1 MKTDTTEIQDGETR
15 FNHIGKG
22 ANTAFH
28 IIFILLSILCLAPL
42 VFVIIISFSSEHSVM
57 VNGYSFRPD
66 EWSTGAYEFVF
77 QSGGQVMHSLGM
89 SALVTVTGVAIG
101 MALTSTYAYVLSRKT
116 FRYRK
121 LFTGILVAT
130 MFFNGGL
137 IPTFLVMKN
146 LGLYNTRAIIILMGC
161 VSVWNLMVARTYIQ
175 TNIPGELYEAAMLD
189 GATHFQY
196 FSKVVLPLSKTIIAV
211 LAVYYG
217 VAKWNDY
224 FNGLVYLRDR
234 SLLPLQ
240 TVLREILA
248 TLQVDKSG
256 DYMMSMADSAASM
269 SEAMRIANVSK
280 YCIIVVA
287 TGPVVILYAVMQKYF
302 EKGVM
307 IGSLKG

>member
-1 MKTDTTEIQDGETR
+1 MKTDTTEIQDGETK

-28 IIFILLSILCLAPL
+28 LVFILLSILCLAPL

-121 LFTGILVAT
+121 LFTGILVVT

-137 IPTFLVMKN
+137 VSTYLVVDNFLHLKNNFLALVLPVAVTPFNIIVLRTFFA
-146 LGLYNTRAIIILMGC
+146 T
-161 VSVWNLMVARTYIQ
+161 SVPDALIESAKI
-175 TNIPGELYEAAMLD
+175 D
-189 GATHFQY
+189 GASQFKIFTDI
-196 FSKVVLPLSKTIIAV
+196 VLPISLPG
-211 LAVYYG
+211 LAT
-217 VAKWNDY
+217 VALFLTLTYWNDWKNALLY
-224 FNGLVYLRDR
+224 IDSK
-234 SLLPLQ
+234 SLYPLQ
-240 TVLREILA
+240 YLLMKIERNIEFIAQNAGRGSMGLDSALSRLPSETAKMAIVVIA
-248 TLQVDKSG
+248 TLPIACAYPFFQRYFVSG
-256 DYMMSMADSAASM
+256 LT
-269 SEAMRIANVSK
+269 V
-280 YCIIVVA
+280 
-287 TGPVVILYAVMQKYF
+287 
-302 EKGVM
+302 
-307 IGSLKG
+307 GSVKE

>member
-137 IPTFLVMKN
+137 VSTYMVVANFLHLKNNFLALVLPVAVTPFNIIVLRTFFA
-146 LGLYNTRAIIILMGC
+146 T
-161 VSVWNLMVARTYIQ
+161 SVPDALIESAKI
-175 TNIPGELYEAAMLD
+175 D
-189 GATHFQY
+189 GASQFKIFTDI
-196 FSKVVLPLSKTIIAV
+196 VLPISLPG
-211 LAVYYG
+211 LAT
-217 VAKWNDY
+217 VALFLTLTYWNDWKNALLY
-224 FNGLVYLRDR
+224 IDSK
-234 SLLPLQ
+234 SLCPLQ
-240 TVLREILA
+240 YLLMKIERNIEFIAQNAGRGSMGLDSALSRLPSETAKMAIVVIA
-248 TLQVDKSG
+248 TLPIACAYPFFQRYFVSG
-256 DYMMSMADSAASM
+256 LT
-269 SEAMRIANVSK
+269 V
-280 YCIIVVA
+280 
-287 TGPVVILYAVMQKYF
+287 
-302 EKGVM
+302 
-307 IGSLKG
+307 GSVKE

>member
-1 MKTDTTEIQDGETR
+1 MKTDTTEIQDGETK

-28 IIFILLSILCLAPL
+28 LVFILLSILCLAPL

-77 QSGGQVMHSLGM
+77 QSGGQGMHSLGM

-137 IPTFLVMKN
+137 VSTYLVVANFLHLKNNFLALVLPVAVTPFNIIVLRTFFA
-146 LGLYNTRAIIILMGC
+146 T
-161 VSVWNLMVARTYIQ
+161 SVPDALIESAKI
-175 TNIPGELYEAAMLD
+175 D
-189 GATHFQY
+189 GASQFKIFTDI
-196 FSKVVLPLSKTIIAV
+196 VLPISLPG
-211 LAVYYG
+211 LAT
-217 VAKWNDY
+217 VALFLTLTYWNDWKNALLY
-224 FNGLVYLRDR
+224 IDSK
-234 SLLPLQ
+234 SLYPLQ
-240 TVLREILA
+240 YLLMKIERNIEFIAQNAGRGSMGLDSALSRLPSETAKMAIVVIA
-248 TLQVDKSG
+248 TLPIACAYPFFQRYFVSG
-256 DYMMSMADSAASM
+256 LT
-269 SEAMRIANVSK
+269 V
-280 YCIIVVA
+280 
-287 TGPVVILYAVMQKYF
+287 
-302 EKGVM
+302 
-307 IGSLKG
+307 GSVKE

>member
-137 IPTFLVMKN
+137 VSTYMVVANFLHLKNNFLALVLPVAVTPFNIIVLRTFFA
-146 LGLYNTRAIIILMGC
+146 T
-161 VSVWNLMVARTYIQ
+161 SVPDALIESAKI
-175 TNIPGELYEAAMLD
+175 D
-189 GATHFQY
+189 GASQFKIFTDI
-196 FSKVVLPLSKTIIAV
+196 VLPISLPG
-211 LAVYYG
+211 LAT
-217 VAKWNDY
+217 VALFLTLTYWNDWKSALLY
-224 FNGLVYLRDR
+224 IDSK
-234 SLLPLQ
+234 SLYPLQ
-240 TVLREILA
+240 YLLMKIERNIEFIAQNAGRGSMGLDSALSRLPSETAKMAIVVIA
-248 TLQVDKSG
+248 TLPIACAYPFFQRYFVSG
-256 DYMMSMADSAASM
+256 LT
-269 SEAMRIANVSK
+269 V
-280 YCIIVVA
+280 
-287 TGPVVILYAVMQKYF
+287 
-302 EKGVM
+302 
-307 IGSLKG
+307 GSVKE

>member
-1 MKTDTTEIQDGETR
+1 MKTDTTEIQDGETK

-28 IIFILLSILCLAPL
+28 LVFILLSILCLAPL

-137 IPTFLVMKN
+137 VSTYLVVANFLHLKNNFLALVLPVAVTPFNIIVLRTFFA
-146 LGLYNTRAIIILMGC
+146 T
-161 VSVWNLMVARTYIQ
+161 SVPDALIESAKI
-175 TNIPGELYEAAMLD
+175 D
-189 GATHFQY
+189 GASQVKIFTDI
-196 FSKVVLPLSKTIIAV
+196 VLPISLPG
-211 LAVYYG
+211 LAT
-217 VAKWNDY
+217 VALFLTLTYWNDWKNALLY
-224 FNGLVYLRDR
+224 IDSK
-234 SLLPLQ
+234 SLYPLQ
-240 TVLREILA
+240 YLLMKIERNIEFIAQNTGRGSMGLDSALARLPSETAKMAIVVIA
-248 TLQVDKSG
+248 TLPIACAYPFFQRYFVSG
-256 DYMMSMADSAASM
+256 LT
-269 SEAMRIANVSK
+269 V
-280 YCIIVVA
+280 
-287 TGPVVILYAVMQKYF
+287 
-302 EKGVM
+302 
-307 IGSLKG
+307 GSVKE

>member
-66 EWSTGAYEFVF
+66 EGSTGAYEFVF

-137 IPTFLVMKN
+137 VSTYMVVANFLHLKNNFLALVLPVAVTPFNIIVLRTFFA
-146 LGLYNTRAIIILMGC
+146 T
-161 VSVWNLMVARTYIQ
+161 SVPDALIESAKI
-175 TNIPGELYEAAMLD
+175 D
-189 GATHFQY
+189 GASQFKIFTDI
-196 FSKVVLPLSKTIIAV
+196 VLPISLPG
-211 LAVYYG
+211 LAT
-217 VAKWNDY
+217 VALFLTLTYWNDWKNALLY
-224 FNGLVYLRDR
+224 IDSK
-234 SLLPLQ
+234 SLYPLQ
-240 TVLREILA
+240 YLLMKIERNIEFIAQNAGRGSMGLDSALSRLPSETAKMAIVVIA
-248 TLQVDKSG
+248 TLPIACAYPFFQRYFVSG
-256 DYMMSMADSAASM
+256 LT
-269 SEAMRIANVSK
+269 V
-280 YCIIVVA
+280 
-287 TGPVVILYAVMQKYF
+287 
-302 EKGVM
+302 
-307 IGSLKG
+307 GSVKE

>member
-101 MALTSTYAYVLSRKT
+101 MALTSTFAYVLSRKT

-137 IPTFLVMKN
+137 VSTYMVVANFLHLKNNFLALVLPVAVTPFNIIVLRTFFA
-146 LGLYNTRAIIILMGC
+146 T
-161 VSVWNLMVARTYIQ
+161 SVPDALIESAKI
-175 TNIPGELYEAAMLD
+175 D
-189 GATHFQY
+189 GASQFKIFTDI
-196 FSKVVLPLSKTIIAV
+196 VLPISLPG
-211 LAVYYG
+211 LAT
-217 VAKWNDY
+217 VALFLTLTYWNDWKNALLY
-224 FNGLVYLRDR
+224 IDSK
-234 SLLPLQ
+234 SLYPLQ
-240 TVLREILA
+240 YLLMKIERNIEFIAQNAGRGSMGLDSALSRLPSETAKMAIVVIA
-248 TLQVDKSG
+248 TLPIACAYPFFQRYFVSG
-256 DYMMSMADSAASM
+256 LT
-269 SEAMRIANVSK
+269 V
-280 YCIIVVA
+280 
-287 TGPVVILYAVMQKYF
+287 
-302 EKGVM
+302 
-307 IGSLKG
+307 GSVKE

>member
-1 MKTDTTEIQDGETR
+1 MKTDTTEIQDGETK

-28 IIFILLSILCLAPL
+28 LVFILLSILCLAPL

-137 IPTFLVMKN
+137 VSTYMVVANFLHLKNNFLALVLPVAVTPFNIIVLRTFFA
-146 LGLYNTRAIIILMGC
+146 T
-161 VSVWNLMVARTYIQ
+161 SVPDALIESAKI
-175 TNIPGELYEAAMLD
+175 D
-189 GATHFQY
+189 GASQFKIFTDI
-196 FSKVVLPLSKTIIAV
+196 VLPISLPG
-211 LAVYYG
+211 LAT
-217 VAKWNDY
+217 VALFLTLTYWNDWKNALLY
-224 FNGLVYLRDR
+224 IDSK
-234 SLLPLQ
+234 SLYPLQ
-240 TVLREILA
+240 YLLMKIERNIEFIAQNAGRGSMGLDSALSRLPSETANMAIVVSA
-248 TLQVDKSG
+248 TLPIACAYPFFQRYFVSG
-256 DYMMSMADSAASM
+256 LT
-269 SEAMRIANVSK
+269 V
-280 YCIIVVA
+280 
-287 TGPVVILYAVMQKYF
+287 
-302 EKGVM
+302 
-307 IGSLKG
+307 GSVKE

>member
-1 MKTDTTEIQDGETR
+1 MKTDTTEIQDGETK

-28 IIFILLSILCLAPL
+28 LVFILLSILCLAPL

-116 FRYRK
+116 FRCRK

-137 IPTFLVMKN
+137 VSTYLVVANFLHLKN
-146 LGLYNTRAIIILMGC
+146 NFLALVLPVAVTPFNIIVLDALIE
-161 VSVWNLMVARTYIQ
+161 SAKI
-175 TNIPGELYEAAMLD
+175 D
-189 GATHFQY
+189 GASQFKIFTDI
-196 FSKVVLPLSKTIIAV
+196 VLPISLPG
-211 LAVYYG
+211 LAT
-217 VAKWNDY
+217 VALFLTLTYWNDWKNALLY
-224 FNGLVYLRDR
+224 IDSK
-234 SLLPLQ
+234 SLYPLQ
-240 TVLREILA
+240 YLLMKIERNIEFIAQNAGRGSMGLDSALSRLPSETAKMAIVVIA
-248 TLQVDKSG
+248 TLPIACAYPFFQRYFVSG
-256 DYMMSMADSAASM
+256 LT
-269 SEAMRIANVSK
+269 V
-280 YCIIVVA
+280 
-287 TGPVVILYAVMQKYF
+287 
-302 EKGVM
+302 
-307 IGSLKG
+307 GSVKE

>member
-1 MKTDTTEIQDGETR
+1 MKTDTTEIQDGETK

-28 IIFILLSILCLAPL
+28 LVFILLSILCLAPL

-137 IPTFLVMKN
+137 VSTYLVVANFLHLKNNFLALVLPVAVTPFNIIVLRTFFA
-146 LGLYNTRAIIILMGC
+146 T
-161 VSVWNLMVARTYIQ
+161 SVPDALIESAKI
-175 TNIPGELYEAAMLD
+175 D
-189 GATHFQY
+189 GASQFKIFTDI
-196 FSKVVLPLSKTIIAV
+196 VLPISLPG
-211 LAVYYG
+211 LAT
-217 VAKWNDY
+217 VALFLTHTYWNDWKNALLY
-224 FNGLVYLRDR
+224 IDSK
-234 SLLPLQ
+234 SLYPLQ
-240 TVLREILA
+240 YLLMKIERNIEFIAQNAGRGSMGLDSALSRLPSETAKMAIVVIA
-248 TLQVDKSG
+248 TLPIACAYPFFQRYFVSG
-256 DYMMSMADSAASM
+256 LT
-269 SEAMRIANVSK
+269 V
-280 YCIIVVA
+280 
-287 TGPVVILYAVMQKYF
+287 
-302 EKGVM
+302 
-307 IGSLKG
+307 GSVKE

>member
-1 MKTDTTEIQDGETR
+1 MKTDTTEIQDGETK

-28 IIFILLSILCLAPL
+28 LVFILLSILCLAPL

-137 IPTFLVMKN
+137 VSTYLVVANFLHLKNNFLALVLPVAVTPFNIIVLRTFFA
-146 LGLYNTRAIIILMGC
+146 T
-161 VSVWNLMVARTYIQ
+161 SVPDALIESAKI
-175 TNIPGELYEAAMLD
+175 D
-189 GATHFQY
+189 GASQFKIFTDI
-196 FSKVVLPLSKTIIAV
+196 VLPISLPG
-211 LAVYYG
+211 LAT
-217 VAKWNDY
+217 VALFLTLTYWNDWKNALLY
-224 FNGLVYLRDR
+224 IDSK
-234 SLLPLQ
+234 SLYPLQ
-240 TVLREILA
+240 YLLMKIERNIEFIAQNAGRGSMGLDSALSRLPSETAKMAIGVIA
-248 TLQVDKSG
+248 TLPIACAYPFFQRYFVSG
-256 DYMMSMADSAASM
+256 LT
-269 SEAMRIANVSK
+269 V
-280 YCIIVVA
+280 
-287 TGPVVILYAVMQKYF
+287 
-302 EKGVM
+302 
-307 IGSLKG
+307 GSVKE

>member
-1 MKTDTTEIQDGETR
+1 MKTDTTEIQDGETK

-28 IIFILLSILCLAPL
+28 LVFILHSILCLAPL

-137 IPTFLVMKN
+137 VSTYLVVANFLHLKNNFLALVLPVAVTPFNIIVLRTFFA
-146 LGLYNTRAIIILMGC
+146 T
-161 VSVWNLMVARTYIQ
+161 SVPDALIESAKI
-175 TNIPGELYEAAMLD
+175 D
-189 GATHFQY
+189 GASQFKIFTDI
-196 FSKVVLPLSKTIIAV
+196 VLPISLPG
-211 LAVYYG
+211 LAT
-217 VAKWNDY
+217 VALFLTLTYWNDWKNALLY
-224 FNGLVYLRDR
+224 IDSK
-234 SLLPLQ
+234 SLYPLQ
-240 TVLREILA
+240 YLLMKIERNIEFIAQNAGRGSMGLDSALSRLPSETAKMAIVVIA
-248 TLQVDKSG
+248 TLPIACAYPFFQRYFVSG
-256 DYMMSMADSAASM
+256 LT
-269 SEAMRIANVSK
+269 V
-280 YCIIVVA
+280 
-287 TGPVVILYAVMQKYF
+287 
-302 EKGVM
+302 
-307 IGSLKG
+307 GSVKE

>member
-1 MKTDTTEIQDGETR
+1 MKTDTTEIQDGETK

-28 IIFILLSILCLAPL
+28 LVFILLSILCLAPL

-137 IPTFLVMKN
+137 VSTYLVVANFLHLKNNFLALVLPVAVTPFNIIVLRTFFA
-146 LGLYNTRAIIILMGC
+146 T
-161 VSVWNLMVARTYIQ
+161 SVPDALIESAKI
-175 TNIPGELYEAAMLD
+175 D
-189 GATHFQY
+189 GASQFKIFTDI
-196 FSKVVLPLSKTIIAV
+196 VLPISLPG
-211 LAVYYG
+211 LAT
-217 VAKWNDY
+217 VALFLTLTYWNDWKNALLY
-224 FNGLVYLRDR
+224 IDSK
-234 SLLPLQ
+234 SLYPLQ
-240 TVLREILA
+240 YLLMKIERNIEFIAQNAGRGSMGLDSALSRLPSETAKMAIVVIA
-248 TLQVDKSG
+248 TLPIACAYPFFQRYFVSG
-256 DYMMSMADSAASM
+256 LTVGS
-269 SEAMRIANVSK
+269 
-280 YCIIVVA
+280 
-287 TGPVVILYAVMQKYF
+287 VI
-302 EKGVM
+302 E
-307 IGSLKG
+307 

>member
-57 VNGYSFRPD
+57 VNGYRFRPD

-137 IPTFLVMKN
+137 VSTYMVVANFLHLKNNFLALVLPVAVTPFNIIVLRTFFA
-146 LGLYNTRAIIILMGC
+146 T
-161 VSVWNLMVARTYIQ
+161 SVPDALIESAKI
-175 TNIPGELYEAAMLD
+175 D
-189 GATHFQY
+189 GASQFKIFTDI
-196 FSKVVLPLSKTIIAV
+196 VLPISLPG
-211 LAVYYG
+211 LAT
-217 VAKWNDY
+217 VALFLTLTYWNDWKNALLY
-224 FNGLVYLRDR
+224 IDSK
-234 SLLPLQ
+234 SLYPLQ
-240 TVLREILA
+240 YLLMKIERNIEFIAQNAGRGSMGLDSALSRLPSETAKMAIVVIA
-248 TLQVDKSG
+248 TLPIACAYPFFQRYFVSG
-256 DYMMSMADSAASM
+256 LT
-269 SEAMRIANVSK
+269 V
-280 YCIIVVA
+280 
-287 TGPVVILYAVMQKYF
+287 
-302 EKGVM
+302 
-307 IGSLKG
+307 GSVKE

>member
-137 IPTFLVMKN
+137 VSTYLVVANFLHLKNNFLALVLPVAVTPFNIIVLRTFFA
-146 LGLYNTRAIIILMGC
+146 T
-161 VSVWNLMVARTYIQ
+161 SVPDALIESAKI
-175 TNIPGELYEAAMLD
+175 D
-189 GATHFQY
+189 GASQFKIFTDI
-196 FSKVVLPLSKTIIAV
+196 VLPISLPG
-211 LAVYYG
+211 LAT
-217 VAKWNDY
+217 VALFLTLTYWNDWKNALLY
-224 FNGLVYLRDR
+224 IDSK
-234 SLLPLQ
+234 SLYPLQ
-240 TVLREILA
+240 YLLMKIERNIEFIAQNAGRGSMGLDSALSRLPSETAKMAIVVIA
-248 TLQVDKSG
+248 TLPIACAYPFFQRYFVSG
-256 DYMMSMADSAASM
+256 LT
-269 SEAMRIANVSK
+269 V
-280 YCIIVVA
+280 
-287 TGPVVILYAVMQKYF
+287 
-302 EKGVM
+302 
-307 IGSLKG
+307 GSVKE

>member
-1 MKTDTTEIQDGETR
+1 MKTDTTEIQDGETK

-28 IIFILLSILCLAPL
+28 LVFILLSILCLAPL

-121 LFTGILVAT
+121 LFTGIQVAT

-137 IPTFLVMKN
+137 VSTYLVVANFLHLKNNFLALVLPVAVTPFNIIVLRTFFA
-146 LGLYNTRAIIILMGC
+146 T
-161 VSVWNLMVARTYIQ
+161 SVPDALIESAKI
-175 TNIPGELYEAAMLD
+175 D
-189 GATHFQY
+189 GASQFKIFTDI
-196 FSKVVLPLSKTIIAV
+196 VLPISLPG
-211 LAVYYG
+211 LAT
-217 VAKWNDY
+217 VALFLTLTYWNDWKNALLY
-224 FNGLVYLRDR
+224 IDSKSLYALQYLLMKIERNIEFIAQNAGRGSMGLDSALSR
-234 SLLPLQ
+234 LPSE
-240 TVLREILA
+240 TAKMAIVVIA
-248 TLQVDKSG
+248 TLPIACAYPFFQRYFVSG
-256 DYMMSMADSAASM
+256 LT
-269 SEAMRIANVSK
+269 V
-280 YCIIVVA
+280 
-287 TGPVVILYAVMQKYF
+287 
-302 EKGVM
+302 
-307 IGSLKG
+307 GSVKE

>member
-1 MKTDTTEIQDGETR
+1 MKTDTTEIQDGETK

-28 IIFILLSILCLAPL
+28 LVFILLSILCLAPL

-137 IPTFLVMKN
+137 VSTYLVVANFLHLKNNFLALVLPVAVTPFNIIVLRTFFA
-146 LGLYNTRAIIILMGC
+146 T
-161 VSVWNLMVARTYIQ
+161 SVPDALIESAKI
-175 TNIPGELYEAAMLD
+175 D
-189 GATHFQY
+189 GASQFKIFTDI
-196 FSKVVLPLSKTIIAV
+196 VLPISLPG
-211 LAVYYG
+211 LAT
-217 VAKWNDY
+217 VALFLTLTYWNDWKNALLY
-224 FNGLVYLRDR
+224 IDSK
-234 SLLPLQ
+234 SLYPLQ
-240 TVLREILA
+240 YLLMKIERNLEFIAQNAGRGSMGLDSALSRLPSETAKMAIVVIA
-248 TLQVDKSG
+248 TLPIACAYPFFQRYFVSG
-256 DYMMSMADSAASM
+256 LT
-269 SEAMRIANVSK
+269 V
-280 YCIIVVA
+280 
-287 TGPVVILYAVMQKYF
+287 
-302 EKGVM
+302 
-307 IGSLKG
+307 GSVKE

>member
-1 MKTDTTEIQDGETR
+1 MKTDTTEIQDGETK

-28 IIFILLSILCLAPL
+28 LVFILLSILCLAPL

-77 QSGGQVMHSLGM
+77 QSGMHSLGM

-137 IPTFLVMKN
+137 VSTYLVVANFLHLKNNFLALVLPVAVTPFNIIVLRTFFA
-146 LGLYNTRAIIILMGC
+146 T
-161 VSVWNLMVARTYIQ
+161 SVPDALIESAKI
-175 TNIPGELYEAAMLD
+175 D
-189 GATHFQY
+189 GASQFKIFTDI
-196 FSKVVLPLSKTIIAV
+196 VLPISLPG
-211 LAVYYG
+211 LAT
-217 VAKWNDY
+217 VALFLTLTYWNDWKNALLY
-224 FNGLVYLRDR
+224 IDSK
-234 SLLPLQ
+234 SLYPLQ
-240 TVLREILA
+240 YLLMKIERNIEFIAQNAGRGSMGLDSALSRLPSETAKMAIVVIA
-248 TLQVDKSG
+248 TLPIACAYPFFQRYFVSG
-256 DYMMSMADSAASM
+256 LT
-269 SEAMRIANVSK
+269 V
-280 YCIIVVA
+280 
-287 TGPVVILYAVMQKYF
+287 
-302 EKGVM
+302 
-307 IGSLKG
+307 GSVKE

>member
-1 MKTDTTEIQDGETR
+1 MKTDTTEIQDGETK

-28 IIFILLSILCLAPL
+28 LVFILLSILCLAPL

-137 IPTFLVMKN
+137 VSTYLVVANFLHLKNNFLALVLPVAVTPFNIIVLRTFIA
-146 LGLYNTRAIIILMGC
+146 T
-161 VSVWNLMVARTYIQ
+161 SVPDALIESAKI
-175 TNIPGELYEAAMLD
+175 D
-189 GATHFQY
+189 GASQFKIFTDI
-196 FSKVVLPLSKTIIAV
+196 VLPISLPG
-211 LAVYYG
+211 LAT
-217 VAKWNDY
+217 VALFLTLTYWNDWKNALLY
-224 FNGLVYLRDR
+224 IDSK
-234 SLLPLQ
+234 SLYPLQ
-240 TVLREILA
+240 YLLMKIERNIEFIAQNAGRGSMGLDSALSRLPSETAKMAIVVIA
-248 TLQVDKSG
+248 TLPIACAYPFFQRYFVSG
-256 DYMMSMADSAASM
+256 LT
-269 SEAMRIANVSK
+269 V
-280 YCIIVVA
+280 
-287 TGPVVILYAVMQKYF
+287 
-302 EKGVM
+302 
-307 IGSLKG
+307 GSVKE

>member
-137 IPTFLVMKN
+137 VSTYMVVANFLHLKNNFLALVLPVAVTPFNIIVLRTFFA
-146 LGLYNTRAIIILMGC
+146 T
-161 VSVWNLMVARTYIQ
+161 SVPDALIESAKI
-175 TNIPGELYEAAMLD
+175 D
-189 GATHFQY
+189 GASQFKIFTDI
-196 FSKVVLPLSKTIIAV
+196 VLPISLPG
-211 LAVYYG
+211 LAT
-217 VAKWNDY
+217 VALFLTLTYWNDWKNALLY
-224 FNGLVYLRDR
+224 IDSK
-234 SLLPLQ
+234 SLYPLQ
-240 TVLREILA
+240 YLLMKIERNIEFIAQNAGRGSMGLDSALSRLPSETAKMAIVVIA
-248 TLQVDKSG
+248 TL
-256 DYMMSMADSAASM
+256 
-269 SEAMRIANVSK
+269 RIACAYPFFQRYFVSGLT
-280 YCIIVVA
+280 V
-287 TGPVVILYAVMQKYF
+287 
-302 EKGVM
+302 
-307 IGSLKG
+307 GSVKE

>member
-1 MKTDTTEIQDGETR
+1 MKTDTTEIQDGETK

-28 IIFILLSILCLAPL
+28 LVFILLSILCLAPL

-101 MALTSTYAYVLSRKT
+101 MALTSSYAYVLSRKT

-137 IPTFLVMKN
+137 VSTYLVVANFLHLKNNFLALVLPVAVTPFNIIVLRTFFA
-146 LGLYNTRAIIILMGC
+146 T
-161 VSVWNLMVARTYIQ
+161 SVPDALIESAKI
-175 TNIPGELYEAAMLD
+175 D
-189 GATHFQY
+189 GASQFKIFTDI
-196 FSKVVLPLSKTIIAV
+196 VLPISLPG
-211 LAVYYG
+211 LAT
-217 VAKWNDY
+217 VALFLTLTYWNDWKNALLY
-224 FNGLVYLRDR
+224 IDSK
-234 SLLPLQ
+234 SLYPLQ
-240 TVLREILA
+240 YLLMKIERNIEFIAQNAGRGSMGLDSALSRLPSETAKMAIVVIA
-248 TLQVDKSG
+248 TLPIACAYPFFQRYFVSG
-256 DYMMSMADSAASM
+256 LT
-269 SEAMRIANVSK
+269 V
-280 YCIIVVA
+280 
-287 TGPVVILYAVMQKYF
+287 
-302 EKGVM
+302 
-307 IGSLKG
+307 GSVKE

>member
-1 MKTDTTEIQDGETR
+1 MKANTTEIQDGETR

-22 ANTAFH
+22 ANTTFH

-137 IPTFLVMKN
+137 VSTYMVVANFLHLKNNFLALVLPVAVTPFNIIVLRTFFA
-146 LGLYNTRAIIILMGC
+146 T
-161 VSVWNLMVARTYIQ
+161 SVPDALIESAKI
-175 TNIPGELYEAAMLD
+175 D
-189 GATHFQY
+189 GASQFKIFTDI
-196 FSKVVLPLSKTIIAV
+196 VLPISLPG
-211 LAVYYG
+211 LAT
-217 VAKWNDY
+217 VALFLTLTYWNDWKNALLY
-224 FNGLVYLRDR
+224 IDSK
-234 SLLPLQ
+234 SLYPLQ
-240 TVLREILA
+240 YLLMKIERNIEFIAQNAGRGSMGLDSALSRLPSETAKMAIVVIA
-248 TLQVDKSG
+248 TLPIACAYPFFQRYFVSG
-256 DYMMSMADSAASM
+256 LT
-269 SEAMRIANVSK
+269 V
-280 YCIIVVA
+280 
-287 TGPVVILYAVMQKYF
+287 
-302 EKGVM
+302 
-307 IGSLKG
+307 GSVKE

>member
-1 MKTDTTEIQDGETR
+1 MKTDTTEIQDGETK

-28 IIFILLSILCLAPL
+28 LVFILLSILCLAPL

-137 IPTFLVMKN
+137 VSTYLVVANFLHLKNKFLALVLPVAVTPFNIIVLRTFFA
-146 LGLYNTRAIIILMGC
+146 T
-161 VSVWNLMVARTYIQ
+161 SVPDALIESAKI
-175 TNIPGELYEAAMLD
+175 D
-189 GATHFQY
+189 GASQFKIFTDI
-196 FSKVVLPLSKTIIAV
+196 VLPISLPG
-211 LAVYYG
+211 LAT
-217 VAKWNDY
+217 VALFLTLTYWNDWKNALLY
-224 FNGLVYLRDR
+224 IDSK
-234 SLLPLQ
+234 SLYPLQ
-240 TVLREILA
+240 YLLMKIERNIEFIA
-248 TLQVDKSG
+248 QNAG
-256 DYMMSMADSAASM
+256 RGSMGLDSALSRLP
-269 SEAMRIANVSK
+269 SETA
-280 YCIIVVA
+280 
-287 TGPVVILYAVMQKYF
+287 
-302 EKGVM
+302 
-307 IGSLKG
+307 

>member
-66 EWSTGAYEFVF
+66 EWSTEAYEFVF

-137 IPTFLVMKN
+137 VSTYMVVANFLHLKNNFLALVLPVAVTPFNIIVLRTFFA
-146 LGLYNTRAIIILMGC
+146 T
-161 VSVWNLMVARTYIQ
+161 SVPDALIESAKI
-175 TNIPGELYEAAMLD
+175 D
-189 GATHFQY
+189 GASQFKIFTDI
-196 FSKVVLPLSKTIIAV
+196 VLPISLPG
-211 LAVYYG
+211 LAT
-217 VAKWNDY
+217 VALFLTLTYWNDWKNALLY
-224 FNGLVYLRDR
+224 IDSK
-234 SLLPLQ
+234 SLYPLQ
-240 TVLREILA
+240 YLLMKIERNIEFIAQNAGRGSMGLDSALSRLPSETAKMAIVVIA
-248 TLQVDKSG
+248 TLPIACAYPFFQRYFVSG
-256 DYMMSMADSAASM
+256 LT
-269 SEAMRIANVSK
+269 V
-280 YCIIVVA
+280 
-287 TGPVVILYAVMQKYF
+287 
-302 EKGVM
+302 
-307 IGSLKG
+307 GSVKE

>member
-1 MKTDTTEIQDGETR
+1 MKTDTTEIQDGETK

-28 IIFILLSILCLAPL
+28 LVFILLSILCLAPL

-137 IPTFLVMKN
+137 VSTYLVVANFLHLKNNFLALVLPVAVTPFNIIVLRTFFA
-146 LGLYNTRAIIILMGC
+146 T
-161 VSVWNLMVARTYIQ
+161 SVPDALIESAKI
-175 TNIPGELYEAAMLD
+175 D
-189 GATHFQY
+189 GASQFKIFTDI
-196 FSKVVLPLSKTIIAV
+196 VLPISLPG
-211 LAVYYG
+211 LAT
-217 VAKWNDY
+217 VALFLTLTYWNDWKNALLY
-224 FNGLVYLRDR
+224 IDSK
-234 SLLPLQ
+234 SLYPLQ
-240 TVLREILA
+240 YLLMKIERNIELIAQNAGRGSMGLDSALSRLPSETAKMAIVVIA
-248 TLQVDKSG
+248 TLPIACAYPFFQRYFVSG
-256 DYMMSMADSAASM
+256 LT
-269 SEAMRIANVSK
+269 V
-280 YCIIVVA
+280 
-287 TGPVVILYAVMQKYF
+287 
-302 EKGVM
+302 
-307 IGSLKG
+307 GSVKE

>member
-1 MKTDTTEIQDGETR
+1 MKTDTTEIQDGETK

-28 IIFILLSILCLAPL
+28 LVFILLSILCLAPL

-137 IPTFLVMKN
+137 VSTYLVVANFLHLKNNFLALVLPVAVTPFNIIVLRTFFA
-146 LGLYNTRAIIILMGC
+146 T
-161 VSVWNLMVARTYIQ
+161 SVPDALIESAKI
-175 TNIPGELYEAAMLD
+175 D
-189 GATHFQY
+189 GASQFKIFTDI
-196 FSKVVLPLSKTIIAV
+196 VLPISLPG
-211 LAVYYG
+211 LAT
-217 VAKWNDY
+217 VALFLTLTYWNDWKNALLY
-224 FNGLVYLRDR
+224 IDSK
-234 SLLPLQ
+234 SLYPLQ
-240 TVLREILA
+240 YLLMKIERNIEFIAQNGGRGSMGLDSALSRLPSETAKMAIVVIA
-248 TLQVDKSG
+248 TLPIACAYPFFQRYFVSG
-256 DYMMSMADSAASM
+256 LT
-269 SEAMRIANVSK
+269 V
-280 YCIIVVA
+280 
-287 TGPVVILYAVMQKYF
+287 
-302 EKGVM
+302 
-307 IGSLKG
+307 GSVKE

>member
-1 MKTDTTEIQDGETR
+1 MKTDTTEIQDGETK

-28 IIFILLSILCLAPL
+28 LVFILLSILCLAPL

-137 IPTFLVMKN
+137 VSTYLVVANFLHLKNNFLALVLPVAVTPFNIIVLRTFFA
-146 LGLYNTRAIIILMGC
+146 T
-161 VSVWNLMVARTYIQ
+161 SVPDALIESAKI
-175 TNIPGELYEAAMLD
+175 D
-189 GATHFQY
+189 GASQFKIFTDI
-196 FSKVVLPLSKTIIAV
+196 VLPISLPG
-211 LAVYYG
+211 LAT
-217 VAKWNDY
+217 VALFLTLTYWNDWKNALLY
-224 FNGLVYLRDR
+224 IDSK
-234 SLLPLQ
+234 SLYPLQ
-240 TVLREILA
+240 YLLMKIERNIEFIAQNAGRGSMGLDSALSRLPSETAKMAIVVIA
-248 TLQVDKSG
+248 TLPIACAYPFFQRYFVSG
-256 DYMMSMADSAASM
+256 LS
-269 SEAMRIANVSK
+269 V
-280 YCIIVVA
+280 
-287 TGPVVILYAVMQKYF
+287 
-302 EKGVM
+302 
-307 IGSLKG
+307 GSVKE

>member
-22 ANTAFH
+22 ANTACH

-137 IPTFLVMKN
+137 VSTYMVVANFLHLKNNFLALVLPVAVTPFNIIVLRTFFA
-146 LGLYNTRAIIILMGC
+146 T
-161 VSVWNLMVARTYIQ
+161 SVPDALIESAKI
-175 TNIPGELYEAAMLD
+175 D
-189 GATHFQY
+189 GASQFKIFTDI
-196 FSKVVLPLSKTIIAV
+196 VLPISLPG
-211 LAVYYG
+211 LAT
-217 VAKWNDY
+217 VALFLTLTYWNDWKNALLY
-224 FNGLVYLRDR
+224 IDSK
-234 SLLPLQ
+234 SLYPLQ
-240 TVLREILA
+240 YLLMKIERNIEFIAQNAGRGSMGLDSALSRLPSETAKMAIVVIA
-248 TLQVDKSG
+248 TLPIACAYPFFQRYFVSG
-256 DYMMSMADSAASM
+256 LT
-269 SEAMRIANVSK
+269 V
-280 YCIIVVA
+280 
-287 TGPVVILYAVMQKYF
+287 
-302 EKGVM
+302 
-307 IGSLKG
+307 GSVKE

>member
-1 MKTDTTEIQDGETR
+1 MKTDTTEIQDGETK

-28 IIFILLSILCLAPL
+28 LVFILLSILCLAPL

-137 IPTFLVMKN
+137 VSTYLVVANFLHLKNNFLALVLPVAVTPFNIIVLRTFFA
-146 LGLYNTRAIIILMGC
+146 T
-161 VSVWNLMVARTYIQ
+161 SVPDALIESAKI
-175 TNIPGELYEAAMLD
+175 D
-189 GATHFQY
+189 GASQFKIFTDI
-196 FSKVVLPLSKTIIAV
+196 VLPISLPG
-211 LAVYYG
+211 LAT
-217 VAKWNDY
+217 VALFLTLAYWNDWKNALLY
-224 FNGLVYLRDR
+224 IDSK
-234 SLLPLQ
+234 SLYPLQ
-240 TVLREILA
+240 YLLMKIERNIEFIAQNAGRGSMGLDSALSRLPSETAKMAIVVIA
-248 TLQVDKSG
+248 TLPIACAYPFFQRYFVSG
-256 DYMMSMADSAASM
+256 LT
-269 SEAMRIANVSK
+269 V
-280 YCIIVVA
+280 
-287 TGPVVILYAVMQKYF
+287 
-302 EKGVM
+302 
-307 IGSLKG
+307 GSVKE

>member
-137 IPTFLVMKN
+137 VSTYMVVANFLHLKNNFLALVLPVAVTPFNIIVLRTFFA
-146 LGLYNTRAIIILMGC
+146 T
-161 VSVWNLMVARTYIQ
+161 SVPDVLIESAKI
-175 TNIPGELYEAAMLD
+175 D
-189 GATHFQY
+189 GASQFKIFTDI
-196 FSKVVLPLSKTIIAV
+196 VLPISLPG
-211 LAVYYG
+211 LAT
-217 VAKWNDY
+217 VALFLTLTYWNDWKNALLY
-224 FNGLVYLRDR
+224 IDSK
-234 SLLPLQ
+234 SLYPLQ
-240 TVLREILA
+240 YLLMKIERNIEFIAQNAGRGSMGLDSALSRLPSETAKMAIVVIA
-248 TLQVDKSG
+248 TLPIACAYPFFQRYFVSG
-256 DYMMSMADSAASM
+256 LT
-269 SEAMRIANVSK
+269 V
-280 YCIIVVA
+280 
-287 TGPVVILYAVMQKYF
+287 
-302 EKGVM
+302 
-307 IGSLKG
+307 GSVKE

>member
-1 MKTDTTEIQDGETR
+1 MKTDTTEIQDGETK

-28 IIFILLSILCLAPL
+28 LVFILLSILCLAPL

-121 LFTGILVAT
+121 LFTVILVAT

-137 IPTFLVMKN
+137 VSTYLVVANFLHLKNNFLALVLPVAVTPFNIIVLRTFFA
-146 LGLYNTRAIIILMGC
+146 T
-161 VSVWNLMVARTYIQ
+161 SVPDALIESAKI
-175 TNIPGELYEAAMLD
+175 D
-189 GATHFQY
+189 GASQFKIFTDI
-196 FSKVVLPLSKTIIAV
+196 VLPISLPG
-211 LAVYYG
+211 LAT
-217 VAKWNDY
+217 VALFLTLTYWNDWKNALLY
-224 FNGLVYLRDR
+224 IDSK
-234 SLLPLQ
+234 SLYPLQ
-240 TVLREILA
+240 YLLMKIERNIEFIAQNAGRGSMGLDSALSRLPSETAKMAIVVIA
-248 TLQVDKSG
+248 TLPIACAYPFFQRYFVSG
-256 DYMMSMADSAASM
+256 LT
-269 SEAMRIANVSK
+269 V
-280 YCIIVVA
+280 
-287 TGPVVILYAVMQKYF
+287 
-302 EKGVM
+302 
-307 IGSLKG
+307 GSVKE